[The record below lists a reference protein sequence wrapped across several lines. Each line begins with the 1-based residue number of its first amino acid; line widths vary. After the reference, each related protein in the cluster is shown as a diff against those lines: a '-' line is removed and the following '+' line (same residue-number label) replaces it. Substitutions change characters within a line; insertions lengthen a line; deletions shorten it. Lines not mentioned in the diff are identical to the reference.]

1 MEKKP
6 IKEKKGGKAMSASTD
21 ERAVELMA
29 QADPD
34 CCCCKYHKSGFC
46 GKFNDEAAADFE
58 CVMWGFAH
66 WEGDLD
72 CFRILAEYGDEED
85 GE

>member
-1 MEKKP
+1 
-6 IKEKKGGKAMSASTD
+6 MSASTD
-21 ERAVELMA
+21 ERAIELMA

-34 CCCCKYHKSGFC
+34 CCCCKYHKGGFC

-66 WEGDLD
+66 WE
-72 CFRILAEYGDEED
+72 EH
-85 GE
+85 